1 MHTVDTDA
9 HVTVVTIVE
18 TVETHED
25 SRDERMCRIPVRP
38 PRARSLRSG
47 VTPLTFGG
55 SGVHATRNAQSD
67 ADCSGSVTL
76 IGTAVARPVA

>member
-55 SGVHATRNAQSD
+55 VLAFTRPGMHNPMQIAAVRLHLSAQ
-67 ADCSGSVTL
+67 L
-76 IGTAVARPVA
+76 M